1 MPIRTCECCNFSSN
15 HKRVFASHMKSKRHL
30 TRVDDMYEENIQHFS
45 CDKCTKSYTS
55 RSGLWRHSHVCKA
68 TSVVVP
74 PPNILHTETL
84 AVLEQIKEML
94 QHQTSPAVAANKVKN
109 DSPEYIYL
117 LQEREFVK
125 SGQPIYKIGK
135 TKQPNQKRFS
145 QYPKGSVLL
154 FQRICHNCH
163 QVEGELIR
171 RFKEVFK
178 QHTDIGSEY
187 FEGDSFAM
195 MEHMNAVVTKG

>member
-1 MPIRTCECCNFSSN
+1 MPVRNCDICKYCTNVKFN
-15 HKRVFASHMKSKRHL
+15 YDKHMTSKRHL
-30 TRVDDMYEENIQHFS
+30 ERCE
-45 CDKCTKSYTS
+45 DKRYFECQKCQKPYTT
-55 RSGLWRHSHVCKA
+55 RSGLWKHENICKVQT
-68 TSVVVP
+68 TSDNDSTT
-74 PPNILHTETL
+74 PPNVLHTETL

-94 QHQTSPAVAANKVKN
+94 QHQTSPAVAVNNVTN

-125 SGQPIYKIGK
+125 NGQPIYKIGK

-195 MEHMNAVVTKG
+195 MEHMNAVVTK

>member
-1 MPIRTCECCNFSSN
+1 MESLRCDSCAYTLQTKQSYENHMRSDRHRLKSQIRNGEITNINSHTCKKCNKIFKFQSSLSR
-15 HKRVFASHMKSKRHL
+15 HKQRCSPVQP
-30 TRVDDMYEENIQHFS
+30 T
-45 CDKCTKSYTS
+45 
-55 RSGLWRHSHVCKA
+55 
-68 TSVVVP
+68 
-74 PPNILHTETL
+74 PPNVLHTETL

-94 QHQTSPAVAANKVKN
+94 QHQTSPAVAVNNVTN

-125 SGQPIYKIGK
+125 NGQPIYKIGK

-163 QVEGELIR
+163 QVEGQLIQ

-195 MEHMNAVVTKG
+195 MEHMNAVVTK